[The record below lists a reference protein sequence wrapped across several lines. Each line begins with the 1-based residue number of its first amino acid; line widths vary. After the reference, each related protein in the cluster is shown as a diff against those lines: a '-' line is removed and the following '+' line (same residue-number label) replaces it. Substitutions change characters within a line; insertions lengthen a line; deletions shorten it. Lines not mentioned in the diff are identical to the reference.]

1 MVKKLEDMCN
11 RLDTKP
17 AYDGWTDGRTDI
29 SPQHSPRYA
38 YASRSSNNNRET
50 TQYVVN
56 SAKVTAQCKKTVLLA
71 L

>member
-1 MVKKLEDMCN
+1 VKKLEDMCN

-17 AYDGWTDGRTDI
+17 AYDGRTDI